1 MTEINEDNFDM
12 LVQTPLIIS
21 SKIRKQIIDDD
32 DKARAYER
40 LSPFIL
46 HVMDCYVCHK
56 QGTDRCSWIID
67 ENNKSKKPEVEIIV
81 LPDTI
86 EEAQKALDKMK

>member
-1 MTEINEDNFDM
+1 MTETDE
-12 LVQTPLIIS
+12 
-21 SKIRKQIIDDD
+21 

-40 LSPFIL
+40 LLPFIL
-46 HVMDCYVCHK
+46 HVTDCYTCHK
-56 QGTDRCSWIID
+56 EGTDHCSWIID
-67 ENNKSKKPEVEIIV
+67 EYNKSKKPEVEIVV

>member
-1 MTEINEDNFDM
+1 MSKTPEAFKVGFHDDNKC
-12 LVQTPLIIS
+12 PN
-21 SKIRKQIIDDD
+21 D

-56 QGTDRCSWIID
+56 QGTDKCSWIIN
-67 ENNKSKKPEVEIIV
+67 ENNRTKKPDVEIMV
-81 LPDTI
+81 LPDNI
-86 EEAQKALDKMK
+86 DEAKKVLEKLK